1 MPKNEN
7 SLMFKTW
14 LIFFSKTEKK
24 IFEEFQVLP
33 IRMKVCEVK
42 KQWFSLYGKQ
52 QHQHIF

>member
-42 KQWFSLYGKQ
+42 KQWFSLYGKP